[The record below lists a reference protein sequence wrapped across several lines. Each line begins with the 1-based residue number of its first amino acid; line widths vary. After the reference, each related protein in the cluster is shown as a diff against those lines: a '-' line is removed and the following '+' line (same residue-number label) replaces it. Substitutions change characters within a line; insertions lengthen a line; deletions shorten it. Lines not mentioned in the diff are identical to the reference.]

1 MTTQRKRAG
10 RRLSRIAGA
19 LLVVTFVAALMA
31 PSAGA
36 GSGSGKLPDTITIGY
51 QNIPNGDLVVKNLGY
66 LEKAFGDDVEIE
78 WKLFDSGGLVNEA
91 VVAGGID
98 IGLAGSS
105 PVSRGLSTGIE
116 YRIPW
121 IFDVIGDAEALVVKS
136 DIDSVKDLKG
146 KTIATPLAST
156 AHYSLLAAIQDAGLE
171 PSDVDI
177 IDAEP
182 DAILASWQAGD
193 IDGAYVWNPT
203 LAAIV
208 DDGGRILL
216 TSTEV
221 AEQGKTTYDLG
232 VVTDEFAKEYPEAV
246 KIWVEQ
252 QNEAVELIKKN
263 PKKAAKAVA
272 AELNI
277 TPEEVLEQFEG
288 LIFLTASEQVG
299 TDYLGGGLADNLF
312 AAAEFNRDLDQI
324 PSVEPKSVYE
334 KAVVKKFAQQVAD
347 GG

>member
-1 MTTQRKRAG
+1 
-10 RRLSRIAGA
+10 
-19 LLVVTFVAALMA
+19 
-31 PSAGA
+31 
-36 GSGSGKLPDTITIGY
+36 
-51 QNIPNGDLVVKNLGY
+51 
-66 LEKAFGDDVEIE
+66 
-78 WKLFDSGGLVNEA
+78 
-91 VVAGGID
+91 
-98 IGLAGSS
+98 
-105 PVSRGLSTGIE
+105 
-116 YRIPW
+116 
-121 IFDVIGDAEALVVKS
+121 
-136 DIDSVKDLKG
+136 
-146 KTIATPLAST
+146 ST

-252 QNEAVELIKKN
+252 QNKAVELIKKN

-272 AELNI
+272 AEL
-277 TPEEVLEQFEG
+277 
-288 LIFLTASEQVG
+288 
-299 TDYLGGGLADNLF
+299 
-312 AAAEFNRDLDQI
+312 
-324 PSVEPKSVYE
+324 
-334 KAVVKKFAQQVAD
+334 
-347 GG
+347 